1 MWTPLVN
8 MHILVVLCMLA
19 VAYAKPE
26 PPMIWMVRDYSQ
38 AIDECCSSAPTSI
51 DRTTLQLHEDVQ
63 CESPANM
70 LMLVRMNTFVQT
82 VLPNTYRDWN
92 ASSHLDVFV
101 RHYQPQPCTIAPSQ
115 CGPMSSRHMDDLEMW
130 YLQHHTPSTD
140 WIQCTVDAILDA
152 LQQNARVRAFECDVQ
167 SVALLSAGMHLLW
180 LGWDNTGVVPRMTAL
195 EQAVEQHMD
204 NLHER
209 FITQNGCAGRLQAC
223 TQYVVTR
230 LLLMTDNL
238 RNGVHDDHLPIID
251 AMMSIVETTL
261 VPHFLLDRVQYRIE
275 LHWLLLVYEFI
286 VVPVRLESSR
296 TLGLIHDFLRQDDIR
311 HDDCMTAAT
320 GILAKIAGMHRIR
333 RKRKV

>member
-1 MWTPLVN
+1 
-8 MHILVVLCMLA
+8 
-19 VAYAKPE
+19 
-26 PPMIWMVRDYSQ
+26 
-38 AIDECCSSAPTSI
+38 
-51 DRTTLQLHEDVQ
+51 
-63 CESPANM
+63 
-70 LMLVRMNTFVQT
+70 
-82 VLPNTYRDWN
+82 
-92 ASSHLDVFV
+92 
-101 RHYQPQPCTIAPSQ
+101 
-115 CGPMSSRHMDDLEMW
+115 MDDLEMW

-251 AMMSIVETTL
+251 AMMSIVET
-261 VPHFLLDRVQYRIE
+261 
-275 LHWLLLVYEFI
+275 
-286 VVPVRLESSR
+286 
-296 TLGLIHDFLRQDDIR
+296 
-311 HDDCMTAAT
+311 
-320 GILAKIAGMHRIR
+320 
-333 RKRKV
+333 